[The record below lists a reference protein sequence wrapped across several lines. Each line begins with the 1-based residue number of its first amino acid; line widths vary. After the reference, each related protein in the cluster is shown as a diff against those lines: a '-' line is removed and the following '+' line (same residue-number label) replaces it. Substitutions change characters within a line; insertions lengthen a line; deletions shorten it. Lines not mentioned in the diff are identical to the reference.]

1 MANPNALQE
10 KVMLAMSRGARP
22 KPSKTEA
29 ARLEKQATRE
39 AMAAKVIALK
49 KQAAKAPAKTAPK
62 KAAKQAPKQASKT
75 TTAQKAPLKKAAAS
89 KKIARKTMERA
100 KKKKSR

>member
-10 KVMLAMSRGARP
+10 KVMLAMNRGARP

-62 KAAKQAPKQASKT
+62 KAAKQARKRLS
-75 TTAQKAPLKKAAAS
+75 L
-89 KKIARKTMERA
+89 ARG
-100 KKKKSR
+100 

>member
-10 KVMLAMSRGARP
+10 KVMLAMNRGARP

-49 KQAAKAPAKTAPK
+49 KQAAKA
-62 KAAKQAPKQASKT
+62 
-75 TTAQKAPLKKAAAS
+75 
-89 KKIARKTMERA
+89 R
-100 KKKKSR
+100 